1 MVKGKNFIYIPILFL
16 LVFSSLH
23 SAGQFHDPK
32 KGGGLPDK
40 QLSQEDNDYLDRQAK
55 VFLDTIQS
63 ILSLHPPTFPESRER
78 GFAKLLMDAV
88 FHEHYAAFRK
98 PPQEFF
104 QARMN
109 KVIEELETT
118 EVKEGVRI
126 WKLYNMG
133 FIVRTSSVTLA
144 FDFAS
149 GITSG
154 SEEFALDVQ
163 QINRMVKQCD
173 ALFITHRHQDHGEKR
188 IAEHFTNNNLPVF
201 APKQIWKNDSIQ
213 NSIINLERIAE
224 KHQQI
229 IVNGKNLDII
239 VYPGHQMKGI
249 DCNVYLLKTPEGIT
263 ISHLGDQINEND
275 FMVDFD
281 WIDKV
286 GENHRVDVMMP
297 SGWTMDIFRIVKGF
311 DPELVLP
318 SHELELG
325 HTVWDR
331 LPFWGDDE
339 YLKLNYAELKKSTYP
354 VVVMLWGESIHY
366 SLKE

>member
-1 MVKGKNFIYIPILFL
+1 MEKKRSSFIISVLFFFL
-16 LVFSSLH
+16 ISSFNI
-23 SAGQFHDPK
+23 SAQFHDPK
-32 KGGGLPDK
+32 KGGGVPDK
-40 QLSQEDNDYLDRQAK
+40 QLSQKDNDYLDRQAK

-63 ILSLHPPTFPESRER
+63 IISQYPPAINENRER

-104 QARMN
+104 QARMDN
-109 KVIEELETT
+109 LIEELEQIKV
-118 EVKEGVRI
+118 EKGARI

-133 FIVRTSSVTLA
+133 FIVRTNSVTLA

-154 SEEFALDVQ
+154 SEDFALSIDK
-163 QINRMVKQCD
+163 IDRIVKQCD

-188 IAEHFTNNNLPVF
+188 IAERFIESGLPVF
-201 APKQIWKNDSIQ
+201 APKQIWKNDPIQ
-213 NSIINLERIAE
+213 NNIINLDRIAHKYQKVSVGGE
-224 KHQQI
+224 
-229 IVNGKNLDII
+229 NLDIV

-249 DCNVYLLKTPEGIT
+249 DCNVYLIKTPEGIT
-263 ISHLGDQINEND
+263 LSHLGDQINEND
-275 FMVDFD
+275 FMIDYE

-286 GENHRVDVMMP
+286 AENYKVDIMMP
-297 SGWTMDIFRIVKGF
+297 SAWTMDIFRIVKGF

-339 YLKLNYAELKKSTYP
+339 YLELNYAELKASKYP
-354 VVVMLWGESIHY
+354 VVVMLWGESFHY
-366 SLKE
+366 SK